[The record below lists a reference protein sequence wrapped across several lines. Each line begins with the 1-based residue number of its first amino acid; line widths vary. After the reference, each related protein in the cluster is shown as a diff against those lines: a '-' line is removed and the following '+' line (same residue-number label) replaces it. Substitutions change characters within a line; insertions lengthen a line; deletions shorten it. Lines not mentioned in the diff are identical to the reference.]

1 MTTLATGSA
10 DGTAAVW
17 RVAQPGV
24 EEAASA
30 HDPNGGAVARV
41 DVLEG
46 HPSEVYGV
54 TFVGDVSQYLQLLAS
69 FEVNWFVVSHVT
81 KSNFWS
87 LSVQHNC
94 ACFFRSFF
102 KSSLQALKRFT
113 MGFVISIREIKTG
126 DIHARVYHFDKHF
139 FFA

>member
-1 MTTLATGSA
+1 VTTLATGSA

-54 TFVGDVSQYLQLLAS
+54 TFVGDGGGAGPVLATASGRGWIPLFTTLFCSQNTNDDSQNTDNDS
-69 FEVNWFVVSHVT
+69 RW
-81 KSNFWS
+81 
-87 LSVQHNC
+87 
-94 ACFFRSFF
+94 
-102 KSSLQALKRFT
+102 
-113 MGFVISIREIKTG
+113 
-126 DIHARVYHFDKHF
+126 
-139 FFA
+139 